1 MDTMDLEQLVGWDSL
16 LHEDEKMVRGS
27 VRRFVK
33 DRCMPRIVAD
43 YEAGRFASELIPELA
58 KLGLLGANLE
68 GYGCAGMGSL
78 AYGLA
83 CHELEACDSGLRSF
97 VSVQTS
103 LAMFAIW
110 RYGSEAQ
117 KEKWLP
123 EMAAGRAV
131 GCFGLTEPEHGSD
144 PGAMETR
151 AVRTQG
157 GWSISGRKLWI
168 TNAQIAHLAVVWAKG
183 PDGVVGFIVER
194 DRPGFASGDIPH
206 KLSMRASVTGAL
218 YLDEVKLGEESRL
231 PQAAGLKAP
240 LYCLDNARFGV
251 AFGVLG
257 AARAC
262 LEQAVAYTRER
273 IQFGAPVASKQL
285 VQAELADVAAEVV
298 KASLLSLH
306 YARLKEAGKL
316 HPVQTSLLKRNNC
329 RIALEAARR
338 SRALLGANGVA
349 GDFHVMRPAANP
361 ESPRPRRQNRGVDAL
376 GAQAGVLRPGAEPGG
391 RRGGGAAQA
400 LRGGSERAGGERL
413 RRTGRV
419 RHDRVGRALGLRGGI
434 AHARG
439 VTPPTSGLKRAAC
452 RGHTEAW
459 LK

>member
-1 MDTMDLEQLVGWDSL
+1 MDTMDLEQLIGWDSL

-68 GYGCAGMGSL
+68 GYGCAGMGSV

-151 AVRTQG
+151 AVRTQE

-240 LYCLDNARFGV
+240 LSCLDN
-251 AFGVLG
+251 
-257 AARAC
+257 
-262 LEQAVAYTRER
+262 AVAYTRER

-349 GDFHVMRPAANP
+349 GDFHVMRHAANL
-361 ESPRPRRQNRGVDAL
+361 ESTFTYEGTDQIHTL
-376 GAQAGVLRPGAEPGG
+376 
-391 RRGGGAAQA
+391 
-400 LRGGSERAGGERL
+400 SI
-413 RRTGRV
+413 
-419 RHDRVGRALGLRGGI
+419 GRALTGLD
-434 AHARG
+434 AF
-439 VTPPTSGLKRAAC
+439 
-452 RGHTEAW
+452 
-459 LK
+459 